1 MKPYGIHGMIGKNY
15 MSISL
20 GGKKML
26 KEVIMPKIGL
36 DMEEGTILTWLK
48 KIGDPVE
55 TGEAL
60 AEIETDKATT
70 EVESA
75 VSGTLKEIV
84 EEEGAVVEIAKTIAW
99 IETNE

>member
-1 MKPYGIHGMIGKNY
+1 
-15 MSISL
+15 
-20 GGKKML
+20 ML

-48 KIGDPVE
+48 QAGDSVE
-55 TGEAL
+55 EGEARV
-60 AEIETDKATT
+60 EIETDKATT
-70 EVESA
+70 EVEAA

-84 EEEGAVVEIAKTIAW
+84 AEEGAVVEITKTIAW

>member
-1 MKPYGIHGMIGKNY
+1 MGKQIENQE
-15 MSISL
+15 IKKIE
-20 GGKKML
+20 GGNDRL

-48 KIGDPVE
+48 QAGDSVE
-55 TGEAL
+55 EGEAL
-60 AEIETDKATT
+60 VEIETDKATT
-70 EVESA
+70 EVEAA

-84 EEEGAVVEIAKTIAW
+84 AEEGAVVEITKTIAW